1 MNICKERFFEL
12 TQDEYLKIKKIID
25 NNVDVIEYAFVP
37 IINYFDLY
45 KKCYNHYCC
54 SCYNYVFEHVEFR
67 EKIIKIY
74 FNIEYIKFFYSLQKN
89 LNKNICNIN
98 VLIDIFIN
106 LYDNS
111 NLNCNKKINY
121 MIYIIILF
129 LINSIMVINHFFDK
143 KLKVAQSEPFWK
155 AQVQAQ

>member
-1 MNICKERFFEL
+1 M
-12 TQDEYLKIKKIID
+12 QKK
-25 NNVDVIEYAFVP
+25 
-37 IINYFDLY
+37 
-45 KKCYNHYCC
+45 
-54 SCYNYVFEHVEFR
+54 
-67 EKIIKIY
+67 
-74 FNIEYIKFFYSLQKN
+74 

-111 NLNCNKKINY
+111 NIDVIKKINY

-129 LINSIMVINHFFDK
+129 LINSFMVINNFFDK
-143 KLKVAQSEPFWK
+143 NLKVVQSEPFWK